1 MKAPYP
7 EAGAARERWILRR
20 RPRRPVLDPAVPNGF
35 FTEQEP
41 GGAGSAV
48 SVATILLTNRE
59 CPWRCLMCDLWKH
72 TLTKGV
78 PKGAIPG
85 QIRHAL
91 ASLPPARRIKLYN
104 AGSFFDRRAV
114 PPADHPEI
122 ANLVKGFDRVIVEC
136 HPALVGDSC
145 VRFRDALSGS
155 RLEVALGL
163 ETVHADVLE
172 RLNKRMTTESFA
184 RAASFLGAEGIAL
197 RVFVLVGLPFLGEAE
212 GLEWTV
218 KSVAFAF
225 ACGAEVVS
233 LVPMRGGN
241 GAMEALQARGDFSP
255 PTLATVERAAAR
267 SLAVSRGFVLTD
279 LWDLDRFSR
288 CPACFP
294 ERAERLGFMNLEQ
307 TVPPAVSCAACGGS
321 A

>member
-7 EAGAARERWILRR
+7 EAAAARERWILRR
-20 RPRRPVLDPAVPNGF
+20 RPRRHLLDPAVPHGF
-35 FTEQEP
+35 FTEEEP
-41 GGAGSAV
+41 SGAGAAV
-48 SVATILLTNRE
+48 TVATILLTNRE
-59 CPWRCLMCDLWKH
+59 CPWRCLMCDLWKN
-72 TLTKGV
+72 TLGKSV

-91 ASLPPARRIKLYN
+91 GSLPPARRVKLYN
-104 AGSFFDRRAV
+104 AGSFFDRRAI
-114 PPADHPEI
+114 PPGDLPEI
-122 ANLVKGFDRVIVEC
+122 AELVKRFDRVIVEC

-145 VRFRDALSGS
+145 VRFRDALGSS

-184 RAASFLGAEGIAL
+184 RAAAFLGAEGIAL
-197 RVFVLVGLPFLGEAE
+197 RVFVLVGLPFLGEPE

-233 LVPMRGGN
+233 LVPVRGGN
-241 GAMEALQARGDFSP
+241 GAMDALQARGEFIP
-255 PTLATVERAAAR
+255 PTLATVERTAAAG
-267 SLAVSRGFVLTD
+267 LAVSRGFVLTD
-279 LWDLDRFSR
+279 LWELDRFSR
-288 CPACFP
+288 CPVCFT
-294 ERAERLGFMNLEQ
+294 ERAERLRFMNLQQ
-307 TVPPAVSCAACGGS
+307 TVPPAVACDACGGS